1 VREASGSDR
10 LQVCEVDAG
19 SEKLQIVCGAPNARA
34 GLKAPLAKIGAKVG
48 DITIKAAKLRGI
60 ESSGMLCS
68 AKELGLDADA
78 SGLLELPA
86 DAPVGT
92 PLAQYLGLPDAI
104 IDLGLTPNRAD
115 CLALEGVALD
125 VAAAFD
131 APFAPLVID
140 AVPAQNA
147 RSIAV
152 ELNAPADC
160 PRYCGRFID
169 GIDAAARTPSW
180 IVERLCRCGLR
191 PISLLVDVTNYV
203 MLELGQPLHA
213 FDADTLKGAI
223 GVRRARAG
231 ETLKFL
237 DEREV
242 ALDDGF
248 LLITDADRPVA
259 LAGLMGATTRA
270 SPRRRATCSSKPH
283 TSRRPRSRAVRAS
296 SACIPTQRIVSSAAS
311 TRNCRAAR
319 SNARRS

>member
-1 VREASGSDR
+1 
-10 LQVCEVDAG
+10 
-19 SEKLQIVCGAPNARA
+19 
-34 GLKAPLAKIGAKVG
+34 
-48 DITIKAAKLRGI
+48 
-60 ESSGMLCS
+60 MLCS

-115 CLALEGVALD
+115 CLRSKASRSTS
-125 VAAAFD
+125 
-131 APFAPLVID
+131 PPHSTRRSLVID

-180 IVERLCRCGLR
+180 IVERLRRCGLR

-213 FDADTLKGAI
+213 FDADTLKGPI
-223 GVRRARAG
+223 GVRRARG
-231 ETLKFL
+231 
-237 DEREV
+237 R
-242 ALDDGF
+242 
-248 LLITDADRPVA
+248 DAEI
-259 LAGLMGATTRA
+259 
-270 SPRRRATCSSKPH
+270 
-283 TSRRPRSRAVRAS
+283 SR
-296 SACIPTQRIVSSAAS
+296 
-311 TRNCRAAR
+311 
-319 SNARRS
+319 